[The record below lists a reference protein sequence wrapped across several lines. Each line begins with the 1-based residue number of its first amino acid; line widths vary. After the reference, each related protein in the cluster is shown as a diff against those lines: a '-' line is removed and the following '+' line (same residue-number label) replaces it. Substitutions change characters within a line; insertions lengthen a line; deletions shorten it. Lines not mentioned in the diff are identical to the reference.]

1 MSRCCAT
8 RPMALSQPPALIN
21 SLVLNM
27 PMVFLLKAVGG
38 NVLDSRET
46 TTTNKIINL
55 SVMRW
60 TKDKCIGRAW
70 GRGRTSRIGNYSVS
84 LDVLLWWG
92 SSDLT
97 NSKSSGNRLEI
108 ENVIKPSLSRFTFLI
123 FSAARYAVSSF
134 WFLHKTL
141 AIFYRKLSNTSFPF
155 HLNMTKVYWGIIIL
169 FRTRSYEYGT
179 I

>member
-1 MSRCCAT
+1 MSLTAERQQLQT
-8 RPMALSQPPALIN
+8 KLSI
-21 SLVLNM
+21 S
-27 PMVFLLKAVGG
+27 
-38 NVLDSRET
+38 
-46 TTTNKIINL
+46 L

-60 TKDKCIGRAW
+60 TKDKCIGG

-84 LDVLLWWG
+84 WDVLLWWG
-92 SSDLT
+92 PSDLT

-141 AIFYRKLSNTSFPF
+141 AIFYQKLSNTSFPF
-155 HLNMTKVYWGIIIL
+155 HLNMAKVYWGIIIL
-169 FRTRSYEYGT
+169 FRTNTEQFNVTVSHPHYNIFIYRITNRTGT
-179 I
+179 IEKWYQM